1 VIRNLISNAIKYTDE
16 NGRITIQS
24 KTIGNEE
31 KISISDSG
39 VGMSEEQI
47 ENIFKVDKKYSSP
60 GTAGESGTG
69 LGLIICKDF
78 VERNKGKIFAES
90 TLGRGSQFKFT
101 LPLN

>member
-16 NGRITIQS
+16 NGRVTIQS

-31 KISISDSG
+31 EVSISDTG

-47 ENIFKVDKKYSSP
+47 EKIFQIGKKHSSP

-78 VERNKGKIFAES
+78 VEINKGKIFVES
-90 TLGRGSQFKFT
+90 TLGGGSQFKFT
-101 LPLN
+101 LPLY